1 MSELTD
7 RASKSPEILRME
19 RERLFRAFDIY
30 KANVR
35 YGVTS
40 ESEEE
45 HTRITEWYRK
55 ALDLDTGSIRD
66 YPVVLNRN
74 LK

>member
-7 RASKSPEILRME
+7 RARISPEILRME
-19 RERLFRAFDIY
+19 RERLFKAFDIY

-35 YGVTS
+35 YGVVG

-45 HTRITEWYRK
+45 HTLITEWYRK
-55 ALDLDTGSIRD
+55 AFDLDANAIRD
-66 YPVVLNRN
+66 YPIVLNRY
-74 LK
+74 LR

>member
-7 RASKSPEILRME
+7 RARISPEILRME

-35 YGVTS
+35 YGVVG
-40 ESEEE
+40 ESDEE

-55 ALDLDTGSIRD
+55 ALNLDANAIRD
-66 YPVVLNRN
+66 YPVALNRY

>member
-7 RASKSPEILRME
+7 RARISPEILRME
-19 RERLFRAFDIY
+19 RERLFKAFDIY

-35 YGVTS
+35 YGVVG

-55 ALDLDTGSIRD
+55 ALDLDANAIRD
-66 YPVVLNRN
+66 YPIVLNRY
-74 LK
+74 LR

>member
-7 RASKSPEILRME
+7 RAKTSPEILRLE
-19 RERLFRAFDIY
+19 RERLFKAFDIY

-35 YGVTS
+35 YGVIS

-55 ALDLDTGSIRD
+55 ALDLDIDAIKD
-66 YPVVLNRN
+66 YPVVLNRY

>member
-7 RASKSPEILRME
+7 RARISPEILRME
-19 RERLFRAFDIY
+19 RERLFKAFDIY

-35 YGVTS
+35 YGVIS

-45 HTRITEWYRK
+45 HTRITEWYKR
-55 ALDLDTGSIRD
+55 ALDLDAGSIRD
-66 YPVVLNRN
+66 YPIVLNRY

>member
-7 RASKSPEILRME
+7 RAKISPEILRME

-35 YGVTS
+35 YGVIG

-45 HTRITEWYRK
+45 HTLITEWYRK
-55 ALDLDTGSIRD
+55 ALDMDAGSIRD
-66 YPVVLNRN
+66 YPVVLNRY

>member
-7 RASKSPEILRME
+7 RARISPEILRME

-35 YGVTS
+35 YGVIG

-45 HTRITEWYRK
+45 HALITEWYRK
-55 ALDLDTGSIRD
+55 ALDLDANAIRD
-66 YPVVLNRN
+66 YPIVLNRY

>member
-7 RASKSPEILRME
+7 RARISPEILRME
-19 RERLFRAFDIY
+19 RERLFKAFDIY

-35 YGVTS
+35 YGVVG
-40 ESEEE
+40 ESENE

-55 ALDLDTGSIRD
+55 ALDLDANAIRD
-66 YPVVLNRN
+66 YPIVLNRY
-74 LK
+74 LR

>member
-7 RASKSPEILRME
+7 RASKSQEILRME

-35 YGVTS
+35 YGVVS

-45 HTRITEWYRK
+45 HIRITEWYRK
-55 ALDLDTGSIRD
+55 ALDLDSNSIRD
-66 YPVVLNRN
+66 YPVVLNRY

>member
-7 RASKSPEILRME
+7 RARISPEILRME
-19 RERLFRAFDIY
+19 RERLFKAFDIY

-35 YGVTS
+35 YGVVG

-55 ALDLDTGSIRD
+55 ALDLDANAIRD
-66 YPVVLNRN
+66 YPVVLNRY
-74 LK
+74 LR

>member
-7 RASKSPEILRME
+7 RARISPEILRME
-19 RERLFRAFDIY
+19 RERLFKAFDIY

-35 YGVTS
+35 YGVIG
-40 ESEEE
+40 ESDEE

-55 ALDLDTGSIRD
+55 ALDLDANAIRD
-66 YPVVLNRN
+66 YPIVLNRY
-74 LK
+74 LR

>member
-7 RASKSPEILRME
+7 RARISPEILRME

-35 YGVTS
+35 YGVIG

-45 HTRITEWYRK
+45 HALITEWYRK
-55 ALDLDTGSIRD
+55 ALDLDIDAIRD
-66 YPVVLNRN
+66 YPIVLNRY

>member
-7 RASKSPEILRME
+7 RARISPEILRME
-19 RERLFRAFDIY
+19 RERLFKAFDIY

-35 YGVTS
+35 YGVVG

-45 HTRITEWYRK
+45 HTLITEWYRK
-55 ALDLDTGSIRD
+55 ALDLDANAIRD
-66 YPVVLNRN
+66 YPVVLNRY
-74 LK
+74 LR

>member
-35 YGVTS
+35 YGVVG

-55 ALDLDTGSIRD
+55 ALDLDANAIRD
-66 YPVVLNRN
+66 YPIVLNRY
-74 LK
+74 LR

>member
-7 RASKSPEILRME
+7 RARISPEILRME
-19 RERLFRAFDIY
+19 RERLFKAFDIY

-35 YGVTS
+35 YGVVG

-45 HTRITEWYRK
+45 HALITEWYRK
-55 ALDLDTGSIRD
+55 ALDLDTNAIRD
-66 YPVVLNRN
+66 YPIVLNRY
-74 LK
+74 LR

>member
-7 RASKSPEILRME
+7 RASKSPEILRLE
-19 RERLFRAFDIY
+19 RERLFKAFDIY
-30 KANVR
+30 KANVK
-35 YGVTS
+35 YGVIG

-45 HTRITEWYRK
+45 HTLITEWYRK
-55 ALDLDTGSIRD
+55 VLDLDIDAIKD
-66 YPVVLNRN
+66 YLVVLNRY

>member
-1 MSELTD
+1 MSELTE
-7 RASKSPEILRME
+7 RAKISPEILRLE
-19 RERLFRAFDIY
+19 RERLFKAFDIY

-35 YGVTS
+35 YGVIS

-55 ALDLDTGSIRD
+55 ALDLDAGSIRD
-66 YPVVLNRN
+66 YPIVLNRY

>member
-7 RASKSPEILRME
+7 RARISPEILRME
-19 RERLFRAFDIY
+19 RERLFKAFDIY

-35 YGVTS
+35 YGVVG
-40 ESEEE
+40 ESDEE

-55 ALDLDTGSIRD
+55 ALDLDANAIRD
-66 YPVVLNRN
+66 YPIVLNRY
-74 LK
+74 LR

>member
-35 YGVTS
+35 YGVIG
-40 ESEEE
+40 ESDEE
-45 HTRITEWYRK
+45 HTLITEWYRK
-55 ALDLDTGSIRD
+55 ALDLDTNAIRD
-66 YPVVLNRN
+66 YPIVLNRY

>member
-7 RASKSPEILRME
+7 RARISPEILRME

-35 YGVTS
+35 DRVIS

-45 HTRITEWYRK
+45 HTLITEWYRK
-55 ALDLDTGSIRD
+55 ALDLDANAIRD
-66 YPVVLNRN
+66 YPIVLNRY

>member
-7 RASKSPEILRME
+7 RARISPEILRME
-19 RERLFRAFDIY
+19 RERLFKAFDIY

-35 YGVTS
+35 YGVVG

-55 ALDLDTGSIRD
+55 ALNLDANAIRD
-66 YPVVLNRN
+66 YPVALNRY

>member
-7 RASKSPEILRME
+7 RARISPEILRME
-19 RERLFRAFDIY
+19 RERLFKAFDIY

-35 YGVTS
+35 YGVIG
-40 ESEEE
+40 ESDEE
-45 HTRITEWYRK
+45 HTLITKWYRK
-55 ALDLDTGSIRD
+55 ALDLDANAIRD
-66 YPVVLNRN
+66 YPVVLNRY

>member
-1 MSELTD
+1 MSELID
-7 RASKSPEILRME
+7 RARISPEILRME
-19 RERLFRAFDIY
+19 RERLFKAFDIY

-35 YGVTS
+35 YGVVG

-55 ALDLDTGSIRD
+55 ALDLDANAIRD
-66 YPVVLNRN
+66 YPIVLNRY
-74 LK
+74 LR

>member
-7 RASKSPEILRME
+7 RARISPEILRME
-19 RERLFRAFDIY
+19 RERLFKAFDIY

-35 YGVTS
+35 YGVVG

-55 ALDLDTGSIRD
+55 ALDLDTNAIRD
-66 YPVVLNRN
+66 YPIVLNRY

>member
-7 RASKSPEILRME
+7 RARISTEILRME

-35 YGVTS
+35 YGVVG
-40 ESEEE
+40 ESDEE
-45 HTRITEWYRK
+45 HTLITEWYRK
-55 ALDLDTGSIRD
+55 ALDLDANAIRD
-66 YPVVLNRN
+66 YPIVLNRY
-74 LK
+74 LR

>member
-7 RASKSPEILRME
+7 RAKISPEILRLE
-19 RERLFRAFDIY
+19 RERLFKAFDIY

-35 YGVTS
+35 YGVVG
-40 ESEEE
+40 ESDEE
-45 HTRITEWYRK
+45 HTLITEWYRK
-55 ALDLDTGSIRD
+55 ALDLDANAIRD
-66 YPVVLNRN
+66 YPVALNRY

>member
-7 RASKSPEILRME
+7 RAKISPEILRLE
-19 RERLFRAFDIY
+19 RERLFKAFDIY

-35 YGVTS
+35 YGVID

-55 ALDLDTGSIRD
+55 ALDLDANAIRD
-66 YPVVLNRN
+66 YPVVFNRY

>member
-7 RASKSPEILRME
+7 RARISPEILRME
-19 RERLFRAFDIY
+19 RERLFKAFDIY

-35 YGVTS
+35 YGVVG

-45 HTRITEWYRK
+45 HAIITEWYRK
-55 ALDLDTGSIRD
+55 ALDLDTNAIRD
-66 YPVVLNRN
+66 YPIVLNRY
-74 LK
+74 LR

>member
-7 RASKSPEILRME
+7 RARISPEILRME

-35 YGVTS
+35 YGMIS

-45 HTRITEWYRK
+45 HTLITEWYRK
-55 ALDLDTGSIRD
+55 ALDLDAGSIRD
-66 YPVVLNRN
+66 HPIVLNRY

>member
-7 RASKSPEILRME
+7 RAKISPEILRME

-35 YGVTS
+35 YGVIG

-55 ALDLDTGSIRD
+55 ALDMDIDAIKG
-66 YPVVLNRN
+66 YPVVLNRY

>member
-7 RASKSPEILRME
+7 RARISPEILRME

-35 YGVTS
+35 YGVIG

-55 ALDLDTGSIRD
+55 ALDLDASSIRD
-66 YPVVLNRN
+66 YPIVLNRY

>member
-7 RASKSPEILRME
+7 RARISPEILRME
-19 RERLFRAFDIY
+19 RERLFKAFDIY

-35 YGVTS
+35 YGVVG

-55 ALDLDTGSIRD
+55 ALDLDANAIRD
-66 YPVVLNRN
+66 YPVALNRY
-74 LK
+74 LR

>member
-7 RASKSPEILRME
+7 RARISPEILRME
-19 RERLFRAFDIY
+19 RERLFKAFDIY

-35 YGVTS
+35 YGVVG
-40 ESEEE
+40 ESDEE

-55 ALDLDTGSIRD
+55 ALNLDANAIRD
-66 YPVVLNRN
+66 YPVALNRY

>member
-7 RASKSPEILRME
+7 RARISPEILRME
-19 RERLFRAFDIY
+19 RERLFKAFDIY

-35 YGVTS
+35 YGVVG

-55 ALDLDTGSIRD
+55 ALDLDANAIRD
-66 YPVVLNRN
+66 YPVLLNRY

>member
-7 RASKSPEILRME
+7 RARISPEILRME

-35 YGVTS
+35 YGVVG
-40 ESEEE
+40 ESDEE

-55 ALDLDTGSIRD
+55 ALDLDANAIRD
-66 YPVVLNRN
+66 YPIVLNRY
-74 LK
+74 LR